1 MSAVWTTEEE
11 AAALERRFANVNQA
25 EFARTHRVPGG
36 PSMVTQHIKA
46 NRPIGL
52 EAALAYA
59 KGFKCGLSD
68 ISPRLAAEI
77 AAAVPLLGSKAADP
91 VHDALADWRLQ
102 ASPRAL
108 QVIDQLTTAAQGRQ
122 LDDEA
127 WQLIGLMARRLA
139 ANAPH
144 LGQGAPEAPA
154 RVKPEYQAELD
165 QAVRSAEERRDHEQ
179 EQPKPRQR
187 RTVSGQ

>member
-1 MSAVWTTEEE
+1 MPKPKRVRATSNPLGAKINEVM
-11 AAALERRFANVNQA
+11 A
-25 EFARTHRVPGG
+25 E
-36 PSMVTQHIKA
+36 
-46 NRPIGL
+46 
-52 EAALAYA
+52 
-59 KGFKCGLSD
+59 KGMNGD
-68 ISPRLAAEI
+68 Y
-77 AAAVPLLGSKAADP
+77 AAVAKQFGVAVPSVYGWIDNGRIDKSRLSSLASWSGKPVTWWLDTTGNISAGP
-91 VHDALADWRLQ
+91 VHDALADWRHQ